1 MNKEKFWEL
10 IDESREACKD
20 NMKDMA
26 KYLEERLSSL
36 SLDEDKTFCGI
47 YDTYHR
53 AANKPG
59 IISVAHLM
67 NHEMLTDDGFT
78 DFRNWLIAQGKE
90 IYLETM
96 RNPEILAEK
105 AGEPIEGWYEFELLG
120 YAGMRIVEQK
130 TGDYRQSI
138 VHLPEDELKGILDE
152 IEYGEYID
160 KDLSIEEL
168 KEAFPKFTE
177 RFIAENE
184 EYDLEGK
191 LAAMDWGM

>member
-1 MNKEKFWEL
+1 MNKEMFWQL
-10 IDESREACKD
+10 IDESREACRD
-20 NMKDMA
+20 NIKDMA
-26 KYLEERLSSL
+26 KYLEGRLSSL
-36 SLDEDKTFCGI
+36 SLDDAKSFCGI
-47 YDTYHR
+47 FDTYHR
-53 AANKPG
+53 AAGLDG
-59 IISVAHLM
+59 IASVGNLM

-168 KEAFPKFTE
+168 KDAFPKFAE